1 MLSSS
6 NLLPDMPLSTS
17 LSFSGI
23 SMQYAVRYCFP
34 AECLRFA
41 SAFPYLVSPIAAL
54 DAGKTTGIWG
64 VVLGG
69 LAHLIFGNAVPGC
82 VLGILIGQT
91 IEEQGFSK
99 SAKIMC
105 AVVAALFI
113 VIGIGRGFWAKLLA
127 AFIK

>member
-1 MLSSS
+1 
-6 NLLPDMPLSTS
+6 MPII
-17 LSFSGI
+17 FI
-23 SMQYAVRYCFP
+23 
-34 AECLRFA
+34 
-41 SAFPYLVSPIAAL
+41 IAAL